1 MRYILKGR
9 AKNNMRKSTSIFTVA
24 IPIAITCLILK
35 RLFRPD
41 RVHSGQVAVITGGSS
56 GLGLSLAHRFG
67 KAGVK
72 LVLAARSKD
81 DLESA
86 RRQLLG
92 EGSVV
97 REEDVLLVVCD
108 VSDKHQ
114 ASHLITAA
122 LDTFRRLDI
131 LINNA
136 GIIEVGP
143 AENQSVEVYEKA
155 MATDFFGA
163 VYTTYA
169 ALPFFLAQRCGSIV
183 NISSVGGKIAVPHL
197 LPYVSAKFA
206 LTGFSEGL
214 HAELRHKG
222 IRVTTVCPG
231 LMRTGGETHAHFT
244 GVIEE
249 EKRWFQTS
257 AQTPLI
263 SVAVDRAATR
273 IYNAVNSGRAEIT
286 ITPQAWLAA
295 RFAGCAPETTQAIA
309 SVINTYILP
318 DPAPLEQIP
327 NFS

>member
-1 MRYILKGR
+1 M
-9 AKNNMRKSTSIFTVA
+9 
-24 IPIAITCLILK
+24 
-35 RLFRPD
+35 
-41 RVHSGQVAVITGGSS
+41 GSS

-67 KAGVK
+67 KAGIK

-114 ASHLITAA
+114 ASHLIGAA

-143 AENQSVEVYEKA
+143 AENQSVKVYEKA

-183 NISSVGGKIAVPHL
+183 NISSVGGKIPFHISFPTS
-197 LPYVSAKFA
+197 LPSSPSPDSLKAFMPN
-206 LTGFSEGL
+206 F
-214 HAELRHKG
+214 
-222 IRVTTVCPG
+222 
-231 LMRTGGETHAHFT
+231 
-244 GVIEE
+244 
-249 EKRWFQTS
+249 
-257 AQTPLI
+257 
-263 SVAVDRAATR
+263 ATR
-273 IYNAVNSGRAEIT
+273 GFV
-286 ITPQAWLAA
+286 
-295 RFAGCAPETTQAIA
+295 
-309 SVINTYILP
+309 
-318 DPAPLEQIP
+318 
-327 NFS
+327 